1 MKTLIIT
8 ILLCLAGSSVAGD
21 LYVDI
26 KTGSDTNP
34 GSSDLPF
41 KTIQKAVD
49 VLNTADTP
57 AAIKIAPGLYSLD
70 KECSINSKAGY
81 SSDNPLTIEAAILPD
96 DPNWKPNDMPI
107 IVSTL
112 NPVVPENAKYIE
124 TSGFKVE
131 MDHVKIRGLKFIGTP
146 IPGVMYYP
154 VYRLGKSLDDLVVT
168 QCMFLCSQYVTSS
181 NVAIIVHGH
190 GLQIDHCVFYDCA
203 NAVVFWNADGGI
215 SKNNSMTHCIIDGG
229 YVSGVWLCQTGEDF
243 EFHHNIITRCQYAF
257 MRNDDNKKTYKI
269 RDCIINN
276 FEFFSGFSGPNF
288 ELSESGADM
297 PYIEQNIT
305 KSGEIKLVK
314 GAGLDMGIPQQ
325 YLQVEEGTPGS
336 DLGAGL
342 FIK

>member
-1 MKTLIIT
+1 MKTLIT
-8 ILLCLAGSSVAGD
+8 SLLICLAGTSATGT
-21 LYVDI
+21 LYVDVNS
-26 KTGSDTNP
+26 GSDTNP

-49 VLNTADTP
+49 VLNASDAP
-57 AAIKIAPGLYSLD
+57 ATIKIAPGLYALD
-70 KECSINSKAGY
+70 KECNINSKSGY
-81 SSDNPLTIEAAILPD
+81 SSENPLTIEAAILPD

-124 TSGFKVE
+124 TWAFKVE

-146 IPGVMYYP
+146 LPGVMYYP
-154 VYRLGKSLDDLVVT
+154 IYRTGKSLDDLVVS

-181 NVAIIVHGH
+181 NVAIIAHGH
-190 GLQIDHCVFYDCA
+190 GLKIDHCVFYDCA

-257 MRNDDNKKTYKI
+257 MRDQSNKNTYNV

-276 FEFFSGFSGPNF
+276 SDFFSGSCGPNF

-297 PYIEQNIT
+297 PYVEHNID
-305 KSGEIKLVK
+305 KSGKITLVK
-314 GAGLDMGIPQQ
+314 GAGLDLGIPQR
-325 YLQVEEGTPGS
+325 YLQVEVGTLGA
-336 DLGAGL
+336 DMGAGL
-342 FIK
+342 FTK